1 VKSGKLFFTE
11 EIGDHQMRPTIQSS
25 TRPYILAM
33 ARMWLIVT
41 WLLAGCSTTNQLHA
55 TTQVRAINLESQALK
70 TSGIAFITP
79 TSVTGQE
86 EDRQALALTFA
97 ETLKLARPDLR
108 IVPLPETL
116 GAINSAGFA
125 SEYKRMFED
134 SRLTGIFSRDT
145 LRKVSHVTGV
155 RYLAQLNLGGFRQ
168 GSENRWGFLGIRMIE
183 TQSTSLRLY
192 LQIWDS
198 ENGTIAWEGAQELTA
213 SIDTLKDDPITFKT
227 AVEQSAKELISRL
240 P

>member
-1 VKSGKLFFTE
+1 MMGLMV
-11 EIGDHQMRPTIQSS
+11 
-25 TRPYILAM
+25 A
-33 ARMWLIVT
+33 
-41 WLLAGCSTTNQLHA
+41 WLLTGCSITPQFHA
-55 TTQVRAINLESQALK
+55 TTQVRAINLESQSLR

-86 EDRQALALTFA
+86 EDKQALAFA
-97 ETLKLARPDLR
+97 FTETLKLARPDLR

-125 SEYKRMFED
+125 GEYKQMFED
-134 SRLTGIFSRDT
+134 SRLTGIFNRDT
-145 LRKVSHVTGV
+145 LRKVSHATGV
-155 RYLAQLNLGGFRQ
+155 RYLAQLKLGGFRQ
-168 GSENRWGFLGIRMIE
+168 GLQERWGLLGIRMVE

-198 ENGTIAWEGAQELTA
+198 ENGTIVWEGAQEITA
-213 SIDTLKDDPITFKT
+213 SIDTLRNAPISFKV
-227 AVEQSAKELISRL
+227 AVEESAKDIIERL